1 MAILAG
7 DADPAPIAG
16 ALSEPRFS
24 VVIPA
29 YNATATIEGT
39 LRSVFSQS
47 EGDFELIVVDDG
59 SADGTPDLVRGFTDD
74 RRLRLIE
81 QENQGTA
88 GARNTG
94 IEAARGRYVSFLDN
108 DDFFMPLYL
117 QRIGAALDSDP
128 EAGFAYAD
136 GWLVDEPSRRVHR
149 LTALQILDAPQAP
162 PQEPEGFLLSLV
174 ERVFIRSA
182 TTIRRTVLDEV
193 GGFDP
198 EVSGVDDFDL
208 WARILLAGH
217 GAVQAP
223 GMLLVYRDR
232 PDSLSKEGGRMAD
245 AVATVTGRIAQA
257 PEASPEVR
265 AAALER
271 RSYAERMSG
280 AISGS
285 SRARAALLRVRL
297 PLGRAYRALTARRRF
312 LDAPPAELVGALG
325 DPAEF

>member
-1 MAILAG
+1 V
-7 DADPAPIAG
+7 
-16 ALSEPRFS
+16 SEPRFS

-29 YNATATIEGT
+29 YNAAATIAGT
-39 LRSVFSQS
+39 LGSVFAQS
-47 EGDFELIVVDDG
+47 ETDFELIVVDDG
-59 SADGTPDLVRGFTDD
+59 SADETPDLIRGFTGD

-94 IEAARGRYVSFLDN
+94 IEAAQGRYVSFLDN
-108 DDFFMPLYL
+108 DDFYMPRYL
-117 QRIGAALDSDP
+117 ERIGAALDSAP

-149 LTALQILDAPQAP
+149 LTALQILGAPEPP
-162 PQEPEGFLLSLV
+162 PQTANGFLLSLV

-182 TTIRRTVLDEV
+182 TTMRRSVLDEV
-193 GGFDP
+193 GGFDS

-208 WARILLAGH
+208 WARILQAGH

-232 PDSLSKEGGRMAD
+232 PDSLSKDAGRMAD
-245 AVATVTGRIAQA
+245 AVATVTGRIAEG
-257 PEASPEVR
+257 PRVSPEVR

-271 RSYAERMSG
+271 KAYAERMSA

-297 PLGRAYRALTARRRF
+297 PLGRAYRALTAPRRF
-312 LDAPPAELVGALG
+312 LGAPPAELVEALG